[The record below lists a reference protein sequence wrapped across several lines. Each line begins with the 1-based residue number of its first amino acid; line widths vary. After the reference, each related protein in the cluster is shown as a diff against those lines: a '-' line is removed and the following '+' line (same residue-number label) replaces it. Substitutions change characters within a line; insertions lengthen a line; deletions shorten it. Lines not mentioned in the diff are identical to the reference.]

1 MSLCLCL
8 WYCQCYL
15 LKSNY
20 ISQRCQA
27 ETSIS
32 LLRTYVSH
40 SSWTIDRT
48 SWKFMKCFLG
58 CNHVLQDKR
67 LQSFINLQQKQTL
80 VGMVK
85 ELHRTR
91 RDKPLVTNSGL
102 DVGDSIYHLPPTF
115 SSAHACA
122 PPPLPLFILT
132 EDADAALKL
141 VLEGPGTQENSH
153 FCRFFLPH
161 RGRFISPLEC

>member
-1 MSLCLCL
+1 
-8 WYCQCYL
+8 
-15 LKSNY
+15 
-20 ISQRCQA
+20 
-27 ETSIS
+27 
-32 LLRTYVSH
+32 
-40 SSWTIDRT
+40 
-48 SWKFMKCFLG
+48 MKCFLG

-122 PPPLPLFILT
+122 PPPPPFYL
-132 EDADAALKL
+132 
-141 VLEGPGTQENSH
+141 N
-153 FCRFFLPH
+153 
-161 RGRFISPLEC
+161 